1 MAIETLVPPLP
12 QELNSLFIYLLRR
25 DGGQPEN
32 PPAPLRMTTQVS
44 LENNMDELEWAPG
57 TASSVGRNADGFVLY
72 YNAGFTGTADTASPS
87 GSQILLAPTA
97 TKHTLVWPVTLI
109 DPDTMLPVPLV
120 RSYAIAAFRSTYR
133 GLLVTAQR
141 TIPEWIGLT

>member
-12 QELNSLFIYLLRR
+12 QELNQLFIYLLRR

-32 PPAPLRMTTQVS
+32 PPGPLRLTTTVS
-44 LENNMDELEWAPG
+44 GTNNIDVLEWAAG
-57 TASSVGRNADGFVLY
+57 TASPVGRNLDGFILY
-72 YNAGFTGTADTASPS
+72 YEMADTAAPS

-97 TKHTLVWPVTLI
+97 TKHTVVWPTTI
-109 DPDTMLPVPLV
+109 I
-120 RSYAIAAFRSTYR
+120 RSYAISAFRSTYR
-133 GLLVTAQR
+133 GLLATAQV